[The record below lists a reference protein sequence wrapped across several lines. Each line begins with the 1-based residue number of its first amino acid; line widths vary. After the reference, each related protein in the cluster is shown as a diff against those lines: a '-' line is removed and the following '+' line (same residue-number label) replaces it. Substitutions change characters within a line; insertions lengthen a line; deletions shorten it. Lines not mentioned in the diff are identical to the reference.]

1 MYKGKYMCY
10 IKKLLNFKID
20 FELLDIYVD
29 VYIYMYIWFIQIFKI
44 SLCLFYYIQYYVE
57 CFL

>member
-10 IKKLLNFKID
+10 IKRLLNFKID

-29 VYIYMYIWFIQIFKI
+29 VYIYMYIWFI
-44 SLCLFYYIQYYVE
+44 
-57 CFL
+57 